1 MTSFNRV
8 YWSESMMANKI
19 ENKIKGYDV
28 IFIDRINKRGGG
40 VALKIG
46 KSYGSAFVSSMSLV
60 KDNIMEYIMVE
71 IEMEK

>member
-28 IFIDRINKRGGG
+28 IFINKRGGG
-40 VALKIG
+40 VALKID